1 MLVGILFHYIQ
12 RQKELHVCKQ
22 SEHDFDVST
31 QALLYCMSGLFFPVA
46 FAVCD
51 EPLPQ
56 KTCFAKQ
63 GSRTKFVG
71 YFLIECRNG
80 QLGIIYLYVKIQ

>member
-1 MLVGILFHYIQ
+1 
-12 RQKELHVCKQ
+12 
-22 SEHDFDVST
+22 
-31 QALLYCMSGLFFPVA
+31 MSGLFFPVA

-80 QLGIIYLYVKIQ
+80 QLGIIYLYVNIYSALSTSAEIRPAFLRIIETHLMTNSTMLALVLL